1 MGNLSKAR
9 RREEGVVVSGED
21 CKQEVGYYSGRRK
34 KTVKSRACCGW
45 SSNELISV
53 VAWAG
58 GHLEERQ
65 ERKLLNRKRLRN
77 QSIEEA
83 G

>member
-9 RREEGVVVSGED
+9 RREEGMVVSGED

-45 SSNELISV
+45 SSNELI
-53 VAWAG
+53 
-58 GHLEERQ
+58 
-65 ERKLLNRKRLRN
+65 
-77 QSIEEA
+77 
-83 G
+83 